1 MHLGG
6 NRCWA
11 SLSEDSNI
19 VLQFYKLAVKLFNF
33 LDMMFHILGDPGEDM
48 WEQGKVLTSGKKW
61 REEKSVLTF
70 LWPHNLPPGPQ
81 GWMFHC
87 SW

>member
-19 VLQFYKLAVKLFNF
+19 VLQFYKLTVKLFNF
-33 LDMMFHILGDPGEDM
+33 LDMMFHILGDPGEDCG
-48 WEQGKVLTSGKKW
+48 GKGK
-61 REEKSVLTF
+61 S
-70 LWPHNLPPGPQ
+70 
-81 GWMFHC
+81 
-87 SW
+87 